1 MATIKE
7 SLRKYLNSIPEDL
20 RKKASLYIDDGD
32 YEGLDYIILT
42 AMNDSRRE
50 KNYYRYNELC
60 VMKSIVDAALLN
72 EELNIED
79 TDGTE

>member
-7 SLRKYLNSIPEDL
+7 NLRKYLNSIPEDL

-32 YEGLDYIILT
+32 YEGLDYIVLT
-42 AMNDSRRE
+42 AMSDSRRE
-50 KNYYRYNELC
+50 RNYYRYNELS

-79 TDGTE
+79 TDETE

>member
-1 MATIKE
+1 M
-7 SLRKYLNSIPEDL
+7 
-20 RKKASLYIDDGD
+20 
-32 YEGLDYIILT
+32 DYIVLT

-50 KNYYRYNELC
+50 KNYYRYNELS